1 MCASTIL
8 CCVGELFHFQA
19 MKQDAERSVLARA
32 AALREA
38 TDSTP
43 TNQTLSQYLLIIR
56 HVADHC
62 VTVCGHCCVF
72 RL

>member
-1 MCASTIL
+1 
-8 CCVGELFHFQA
+8 

-43 TNQTLSQYLLIIR
+43 TNQTLSQYLLIIKINR

-62 VTVCGHCCVF
+62 VTVCVHCCVF